1 MSVCISFV
9 GTNTLLCLF
18 DSLTV
23 GDFCSANELCT
34 IAIVLN
40 AWHTETI
47 GANLCIANLC
57 ILLTTFAALFGYAR
71 PLRFSKLWNITF
83 CNW

>member
-18 DSLTV
+18 DSLTI
-23 GDFCSANELCT
+23 GDFCSANELST

-40 AWHTETI
+40 ARHTETI
-47 GANLCIANLC
+47 GANL
-57 ILLTTFAALFGYAR
+57 
-71 PLRFSKLWNITF
+71 
-83 CNW
+83 